1 MTPLTP
7 EELRAID
14 IAAEALQRV
23 ARARGARWIELAVE
37 TTGRVDLWLGVGA
50 AVEPIHATADLLVG
64 GPDPMPSVA
73 VAALAKG
80 AT

>member
-1 MTPLTP
+1 MTTLTS

-23 ARARGARWIELAVE
+23 ARARNMRRFDIAIE
-37 TTGRVDLWLGVGA
+37 TTGHVEMWLVAGPRVYP
-50 AVEPIHATADLLVG
+50 EHARADLLVG

-73 VAALAKG
+73 VAKLAG
-80 AT
+80 GSQ